1 MVIFHINLYVCQRV
15 IWILGDS
22 DVVLLGIPAMFCASQ
37 DVGHQ
42 TCRCSSNC
50 STLRILAAWLMS
62 KCSFPQGFCHRTVIF
77 IHIHPFS
84 SIFLLDLAAGLFGFV
99 HGVARRTAVSTQTL
113 MWRRRDALTLFYR
126 LPRMP
131 AWAFY
136 LARHIA
142 VPPRSA
148 GEPGECE

>member
-1 MVIFHINLYVCQRV
+1 MIRML
-15 IWILGDS
+15 
-22 DVVLLGIPAMFCASQ
+22 FCWVSL
-37 DVGHQ
+37 
-42 TCRCSSNC
+42 RCSVPARMSGIKRADVARIVA
-50 STLRILAAWLMS
+50 LRILAAWLMS